1 MQEKHAHHI
10 LDSRAGL
17 AFLSSGNWW
26 MDGFIDEWTN
36 GWMDGRRRRGKKIM
50 WPMTKRECTGTKYKR
65 DLVKPKRVHFN
76 DIAAL
81 KSLKRQQDQTF
92 PDSLDKAEE
101 WVFPLREIKV
111 SRCFKSS
118 GRKTGHKRGSRS
130 QKSFAGSRS
139 AAHCSSVNHLK
150 VSGATRSKTET

>member
-26 MDGFIDEWTN
+26 MDGFIDEWTD

-50 WPMTKRECTGTKYKR
+50 WPMRKRECTGTKYKR
-65 DLVKPKRVHFN
+65 DLVKRVHFN

-101 WVFPLREIKV
+101 WVFPLREIKI
-111 SRCFKSS
+111 SRCYCESGEARKSGGFS
-118 GRKTGHKRGSRS
+118 GSLQGGRQGIRGEADHKKVL
-130 QKSFAGSRS
+130 Q
-139 AAHCSSVNHLK
+139 AANLQPTVLLSI
-150 VSGATRSKTET
+150 T